1 MQLFARITKVDEG
14 SRTVEGV
21 IADETPDKAGEVF
34 DYAKSKPNFEKWSTD
49 IAKATGGKSLGNVRV
64 MHGSTVAGV
73 TKELN
78 FDDAAKAIVVKAH
91 IADDNEWNK
100 VQAGCYTGFSIGGRY
115 GSKWDDGDLKRYEAI
130 PNEYSL
136 VDLPCNPS
144 AQFTVIKADGSAEL
158 RKFEKIAER
167 EDANPK
173 EGENKYGDVEFADTK
188 NKKYPI
194 NTPAHIRAA
203 WNYINKPKNAAKYD
217 SKDLKTIKSR
227 IIAAWKDK
235 IDKNGPPSAEA
246 QKGDALADSRAAG
259 LMAKI
264 DQAEP
269 LLRTVRAAYGMEPLA
284 KDLYGVGCLADLVA
298 RLGCITMSAEFEADW
313 EGDNSA
319 VPGELRSVVK
329 ELAGILIDMAD
340 EEVEE
345 LVSAYE
351 KADLDGDLSKV
362 APPVESKEMNEEL
375 QKSLNDTKAEL
386 TKATT
391 DLTAANESLA
401 KVTGERD
408 ELTKAVKERD
418 DMLIKAA
425 AHIEQQAA
433 LIEKMKDQPEALK
446 IALSSFGKGED
457 TVQKNQEDKDKVLK
471 ADGTV
476 DEAATAIR
484 KALRNPVVT
493 R

>member
-1 MQLFARITKVDEG
+1 MQLFARITKVDE
-14 SRTVEGV
+14 SARTVEGV
-21 IADETPDKAGEVF
+21 IADETPDKSGEIF
-34 DYAKSKPNFEKWSTD
+34 DYAKSKPHFEEWSTG
-49 IAKATGGKSLGNVRV
+49 IAKATEGKNLGNVRV
-64 MHGSTVAGV
+64 MHGNTVAGV

-78 FDDAAKAIVVKAH
+78 FDDTAKAITVKAH

-115 GSKWDDGDLKRYEAI
+115 GKKWDDGSFKRYEAI

-144 AQFTVIKADGSAEL
+144 AQFTVIKSDGTEEL
-158 RKFEKIAER
+158 RKFEKVAER
-167 EDANPK
+167 KDVNPK
-173 EGENKYGDVEFADTK
+173 EGKDKYGDVTFADET

-217 SKDLKTIKSR
+217 AKDLKTIKSK
-227 IIAAWKDK
+227 IVAAWKDK
-235 IDKNGPPSAEA
+235 IDANGPPSAEA
-246 QKGDALADSRAAG
+246 KKCDAQADSRAAG

-264 DQAEP
+264 DKAEP
-269 LLRTVRAAYGMEPLA
+269 LLRTVRAAYGQAPLE
-284 KDLYGVGCLADLVA
+284 KGLWSVSELACLVA
-298 RLGCITMSAEFEADW
+298 NLDCITVSSEMEADW

-319 VPGELRSVVK
+319 VPGELRSIVK
-329 ELAGILIDMAD
+329 ELAQILIDMAD

-351 KADLDGDLSKV
+351 KADSGDLNK
-362 APPVESKEMNEEL
+362 AATTKEDDAMNAELQKAHDEAKAALAKAEGDLAKANEEL
-375 QKSLNDTKAEL
+375 T
-386 TKATT
+386 
-391 DLTAANESLA
+391 

-408 ELTKAVKERD
+408 ALKAERDELTKG
-418 DMLIKAA
+418 M
-425 AHIEQQAA
+425 EQIQAE
-433 LIEKMKDQPEALK
+433 LKK
-446 IALSSFGKGED
+446 IAEQPAPSKGVARVVEKTLANGD
-457 TVQKNQEDKDKVLK
+457 PEPAVDDKPVMK

-476 DEAATAIR
+476 DNIATAH
-484 KALRNPVVT
+484 KLAKLAYRNPAS